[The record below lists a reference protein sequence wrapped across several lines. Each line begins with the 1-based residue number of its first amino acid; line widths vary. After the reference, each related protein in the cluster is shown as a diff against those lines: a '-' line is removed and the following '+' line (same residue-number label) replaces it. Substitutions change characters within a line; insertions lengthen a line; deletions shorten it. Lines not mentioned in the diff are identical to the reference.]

1 MNRRALTKMDLGHQ
15 ITEILEVKGDT
26 YAVKLRYADNQVG
39 WVSLHDIF
47 ENPSNLVSE
56 VLKGQIFEKCF
67 VSSGALAWPNGLEF
81 CPDMLRMR
89 MKKKPDSAA

>member
-1 MNRRALTKMDLGHQ
+1 MNRRALKKLDLLHE
-15 ITEILEVKGDT
+15 ITEVLDVNGENFS
-26 YAVKLRYADNQVG
+26 VKLRYADGRVG
-39 WVSLHDIF
+39 WVSLIDIF
-47 ENPSNLVSE
+47 SEPINLVAE
-56 VLKGQIFEKCF
+56 VVKGQMFEECF